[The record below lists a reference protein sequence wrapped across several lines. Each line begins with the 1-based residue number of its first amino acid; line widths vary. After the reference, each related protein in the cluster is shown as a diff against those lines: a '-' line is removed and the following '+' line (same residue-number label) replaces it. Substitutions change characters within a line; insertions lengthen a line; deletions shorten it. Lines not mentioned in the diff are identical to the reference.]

1 MTVTDQW
8 HRVLGLV
15 RLPDEPHILL
25 ASPDNEAEVLV
36 ALSRRWPRA
45 HVLALE
51 IGGRGE
57 PSESPEGIA
66 VQQRVSADAVA
77 DWRAKGDAG
86 LDLVLFDHALDDIV
100 LEAVARSEGT
110 VEGDRRGEHAPMV
123 RAVRAYWRSGELER
137 VARPA
142 LARLVG
148 VCERALSPGAL
159 IVFSHRVAAA
169 DLPGQPMDLYT
180 DHLALARRWLTS
192 SGLPLEEVRLD
203 ALDPHWWMCL
213 RRATATS

>member
-15 RLPDEPHILL
+15 RLPDEPRILL
-25 ASPDNEAEVLV
+25 ASPDNEAQVLV

-51 IGGRGE
+51 VGGRGG
-57 PSESPEGIA
+57 PSQSPEGIA
-66 VQQRVSADAVA
+66 VQQCVSAEAVA
-77 DWRAKGDAG
+77 DWRAECNVG
-86 LDLVLFDHALDDIV
+86 LDLVMFDHALDDIV
-100 LEAVARSEGT
+100 LEAVARSEGI

-148 VCERALSPGAL
+148 VCERAMRPGAM
-159 IVFSHRVAAA
+159 IVFSHRVAGV
-169 DLPGQPMDLYT
+169 DLPGQPMDFYT
-180 DHLALARRWLTS
+180 DCLALARRWLTS
-192 SGLPLEEVRLD
+192 SGLLLEEVRLD

-213 RRATATS
+213 GRAAATS